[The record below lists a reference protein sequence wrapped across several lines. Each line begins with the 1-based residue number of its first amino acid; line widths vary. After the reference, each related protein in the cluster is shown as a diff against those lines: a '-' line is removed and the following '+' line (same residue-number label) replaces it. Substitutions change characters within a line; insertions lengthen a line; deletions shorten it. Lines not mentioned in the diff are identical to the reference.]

1 MNCFLTCPK
10 NLLNNEKDDN
20 KELKF
25 LEIFDDSKNDIG
37 NKRNIKKHL
46 FHYLI
51 MPFLDF
57 HYQIIFHKIVSP
69 YKNNR
74 QTSPKTN
81 NHINIIKKQS
91 PPKVNINTRYNT
103 IQNSNDKNTKISPN
117 KIYNTIQNSN
127 DKKTNIS
134 PPKSNT
140 NSN

>member
-69 YKNNR
+69 YKNNNFGLSKDLVKSKFGEEEEENEDLKIFGITYKKL
-74 QTSPKTN
+74 QQEIKQK
-81 NHINIIKKQS
+81 NIKNIKK
-91 PPKVNINTRYNT
+91 N
-103 IQNSNDKNTKISPN
+103 N
-117 KIYNTIQNSN
+117 K
-127 DKKTNIS
+127 KK
-134 PPKSNT
+134 KKKK
-140 NSN
+140 